1 MPAYAW
7 ANSTKKMKINKP
19 FPSVTL
25 KGLFYEKGVK
35 ANMKKGVISLG
46 EALIDFIPDDKEQLL
61 YTKNPGGAPANVA
74 VGLAK
79 LGTNVTFIG
88 KVGDDLLGKF
98 LKETLKLYHVDI
110 TGLTLT
116 NEARTGLTFVSLDET
131 GERSFEFFVNPSA
144 DQLLQTCDVQKEL
157 FQTKRIFHFGS
168 ISLISPSAKQATL
181 QALHYAKEN
190 NMYVSYD
197 PNLRLSLWE
206 NEHIAEETIQSV
218 LSKVDIL
225 KLADSELQFLMGS
238 TDDSA
243 IKSLATQYDIPLIF
257 ITMGDKG
264 SMAYCKNGIVH
275 VPSLDVNVVD
285 TTGAGDAYMSGILYH
300 LNGFEKDLR
309 KITLSELKEML
320 TFATVSGGLATTS
333 KGAISALPKQAEIA
347 NYLK

>member
-1 MPAYAW
+1 
-7 ANSTKKMKINKP
+7 MKINKP

-157 FQTKRIFHFGS
+157 FQTKRIFHLGQFHS
-168 ISLISPSAKQATL
+168 YPHLQNKQPYKL
-181 QALHYAKEN
+181 YIMLKK
-190 NMYVSYD
+190 
-197 PNLRLSLWE
+197 
-206 NEHIAEETIQSV
+206 TICT
-218 LSKVDIL
+218 
-225 KLADSELQFLMGS
+225 FRM
-238 TDDSA
+238 
-243 IKSLATQYDIPLIF
+243 IPI
-257 ITMGDKG
+257 
-264 SMAYCKNGIVH
+264 
-275 VPSLDVNVVD
+275 
-285 TTGAGDAYMSGILYH
+285 
-300 LNGFEKDLR
+300 
-309 KITLSELKEML
+309 
-320 TFATVSGGLATTS
+320 
-333 KGAISALPKQAEIA
+333 
-347 NYLK
+347 